1 MHTLTHRNSQSH
13 AYTHSHAYP
22 HRYFHSHT
30 HPYIQSCTQ
39 LNQGPLHPVTWSVYI
54 PAASITILTLTSLVT
69 LHFLALHL
77 PPAPSYYREICCRRC
92 FPVGPAQELTSLPS
106 PVRLSQGHIQG
117 QNFSWAFHVLTPT
130 SEWASGSVLGAEQG
144 GSSAACQDGL
154 ATAPQSGWCVLPRT
168 SPGLLSSRSAVLCI
182 RLLLSYLNFQ
192 NFLAEDH

>member
-69 LHFLALHL
+69 LHSLALHL

-144 GSSAACQDGL
+144 GSRPPVKMASQLLPKVDGVSSPEPLLAFCPPAPLCSAFVC
-154 ATAPQSGWCVLPRT
+154 
-168 SPGLLSSRSAVLCI
+168 SSVI
-182 RLLLSYLNFQ
+182 
-192 NFLAEDH
+192 